1 MYCPKCRTQYIEN
14 VKECSDCKVP
24 LIEELPDERPIERVK
39 WVALPPVKGNIY
51 ADMVEEVLQKKNI
64 PHFTK
69 SDWFSTA
76 YSLSGANY
84 LGARSVIFVPEE
96 HHDEAVQ
103 LIEELVGEK

>member
-14 VKECSDCKVP
+14 IKECSDCKVP
-24 LIEELPDERPIERVK
+24 LVNELPEEKPIEKVN

-51 ADMVEEVLQKKNI
+51 ADMVEEVLQKRNI

-69 SDWFSTA
+69 SDWFTTA

-84 LGARSVIFVPEE
+84 LGARSIIFVPEE
-96 HHDEAVQ
+96 HRYEGTK
-103 LIEELVGEK
+103 LIEELLGKK

>member
-14 VKECSDCKVP
+14 VQECSDCKIP
-24 LIEELPDERPIERVK
+24 LIEELPEEKPIEEVK

-51 ADMVEEVLQKKNI
+51 ADMVEEVLHKRNI

-84 LGARSVIFVPEE
+84 LGARSIIFVPEE
-96 HHDEAVQ
+96 NHTEAAQ
-103 LIEELVGEK
+103 IIEELVGNN

>member
-1 MYCPKCRTQYIEN
+1 MYCPKCQTQYVEN
-14 VKECSDCKVP
+14 IKECSDCNV
-24 LIEELPDERPIERVK
+24 LLVEELPEEKPIEKVK

-51 ADMVEEVLQKKNI
+51 ADMVEEVLQKRNI

-69 SDWFSTA
+69 SDWFTTA

-96 HHDEAVQ
+96 HRDESTK
-103 LIEELVGEK
+103 LIEELLGEK

>member
-14 VKECSDCKVP
+14 ITECSDCKTP
-24 LIEELPDERPIERVK
+24 LVDELPEEKPIEKVK
-39 WVALPPVKGNIY
+39 WVALPAVKGEIY
-51 ADMVEEVLQKKNI
+51 ADMVEEILQNKNI

-69 SDWFSTA
+69 SDWFTTA

-96 HHDEAVQ
+96 NRDEATE
-103 LIEELVGEK
+103 LLEEILGEK

>member
-14 VKECSDCKVP
+14 VTECSDCHV
-24 LIEELPDERPIERVK
+24 LLVEELPEEKPIEKVK

-51 ADMVEEVLQKKNI
+51 ADMVEEVLQKRNI

-96 HHDEAVQ
+96 HHAEAAQ
-103 LIEELVGEK
+103 LIEELVGNN

>member
-1 MYCPKCRTQYIEN
+1 MYCPKCRTEYVEN
-14 VKECSDCKVP
+14 VKECSDCKVLLVKKLP
-24 LIEELPDERPIERVK
+24 EEKPIEKVK
-39 WVALPPVKGNIY
+39 WVALPPVKGEIY

-69 SDWFSTA
+69 SDWFTTA

-96 HHDEAVQ
+96 NRDEATE
-103 LIEELVGEK
+103 LLEEILGK

>member
-1 MYCPKCRTQYIEN
+1 MYCPKCRTQYVEN
-14 VKECSDCKVP
+14 ITECADCKVP
-24 LIEELPDERPIERVK
+24 LVEELPDEKPIEKVK
-39 WVALPPVKGNIY
+39 WVALPPVKGEIY

-69 SDWFSTA
+69 SDWFTTA

-96 HHDEAVQ
+96 NREEATE
-103 LIEELVGEK
+103 LLEEILGKK

>member
-1 MYCPKCRTQYIEN
+1 
-14 VKECSDCKVP
+14 
-24 LIEELPDERPIERVK
+24 
-39 WVALPPVKGNIY
+39 
-51 ADMVEEVLQKKNI
+51 MVEEVLHKRNI

-96 HHDEAVQ
+96 HHDDAAQ
-103 LIEELVGEK
+103 LIEELLGKK

>member
-1 MYCPKCRTQYIEN
+1 MYCPKCRTEYVEN
-14 VKECSDCKVP
+14 VKECSDCKVS
-24 LIEELPDERPIERVK
+24 LIENLPEEKPIEKVK
-39 WVALPPVKGNIY
+39 WVALPPVKGEIY

-69 SDWFSTA
+69 SDWFTTA

-96 HHDEAVQ
+96 NRDEATE
-103 LIEELVGEK
+103 LLEEILGK